1 MKTRVK
7 IVQELLDSR
16 SITAEDALVLLTK
29 EIEFV
34 SYPNQ
39 YTTFTMPHYINSPST
54 GEPFHNLIY

>member
-16 SITAEDALVLLTK
+16 SITAEDAVVLLTK
-29 EIEFV
+29 ETEL

-54 GEPFHNLIY
+54 GEPFYNLIY